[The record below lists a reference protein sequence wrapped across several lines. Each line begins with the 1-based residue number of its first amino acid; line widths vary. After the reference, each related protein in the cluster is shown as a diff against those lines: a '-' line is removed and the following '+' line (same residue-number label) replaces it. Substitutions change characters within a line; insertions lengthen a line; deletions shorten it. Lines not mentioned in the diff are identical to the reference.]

1 MTETNN
7 NPQPQPSLS
16 MKSMPSEIKTPNNKS
31 KYIFFIVLVLVTG
44 AIATFIW
51 QSQKTP
57 VNEVVAS
64 EENKNPA
71 GVVKFLMEQQWLIHM
86 KLAKVETKPLA
97 RQVKATGRVVA
108 PSGNQ
113 AVAAPSVSGILSE
126 GKLPII
132 GQEVKQGQILAVL
145 RQTSTAIDT
154 AQLAASNAQLKLEN
168 IKLEAEKRR
177 LAQAIIEAQAR
188 VDQTKAEYERSQ
200 NLYELKIHPLRQL
213 QLAEADYKA
222 SQAILESA
230 ISQKKVFDDNSPISS
245 QEVIAQPN
253 HTITAPISGTIVAVH
268 KTIGEQ
274 VNIGE
279 AIFEIIDLNTVWVE
293 APVFESDLP
302 KLEKLSQAI
311 FTTTANPTKEHIGK
325 IVHIGEVIDEKSRT
339 TSVTFAIANPDR
351 NLKIGM
357 QANVRLDA
365 SNTIDAMIIPKEAI
379 LDHEGK
385 KIVYVLL
392 SGEEFQRRE
401 VTLGDEYGDKVAIL
415 SGLQAGERVVTQ
427 GAYQLKLQELRP
439 ADAGA
444 HTHET

>member
-1 MTETNN
+1 MTETNKTS
-7 NPQPQPSLS
+7 QPQPLP
-16 MKSMPSEIKTPNNKS
+16 SMPSNIKPPNSKS
-31 KYIFFIVLVLVTG
+31 TYLFFILLILITS

-51 QSQKTP
+51 NSQKTP
-57 VNEVVAS
+57 ISEVTS
-64 EENKNPA
+64 NIENKNTA
-71 GVVKFLMEQQWLIHM
+71 GIVKFLMEQQWLIHM
-86 KLAKVETKPLA
+86 KLAKVEQQPLA
-97 RQVKATGRVVA
+97 RQVAAVGRVIPTSSSRAIV
-108 PSGNQ
+108 
-113 AVAAPSVSGILSE
+113 APSVSGILGE
-126 GKLPII
+126 GRLPTI
-132 GQEVKQGQILAVL
+132 GQEVKQGQTLAVL
-145 RQTSTAIDT
+145 RQTPTAVDT
-154 AQLAASNAQLKLEN
+154 AQLATSNAQLKLEN
-168 IKLEAEKRR
+168 MRLEAEKRR

-200 NLYELKIHPLRQL
+200 NLYEAKVLPLRQL
-213 QLAEADYKA
+213 QLAEANYKA
-222 SQAILESA
+222 SQATLESA
-230 ISQKKVFDDNSPISS
+230 ISQKKVFDDSSQMIS
-245 QEVIAQPN
+245 QEVLTQPN
-253 HTITAPISGTIVAVH
+253 YIITAPISGTIVAVH

-279 AIFEIIDLNTVWVE
+279 AVFEIIDLDTVWVE
-293 APVFESDLP
+293 APIFESDLP

-311 FTTTANPTKEHIGK
+311 FTTTANPAKEYTGKLVNIGA
-325 IVHIGEVIDEKSRT
+325 VVDEKSRT
-339 TSVTFAIANPDR
+339 ATVTFAVPNPDKA
-351 NLKIGM
+351 LKIGM

-365 SNTIDAMIIPKEAI
+365 SDTIDAMVIPRESI

-401 VTLGDEYGDKVAIL
+401 VTLGDGYGDKVAIL